1 MSSSACFLGLCTTSS
16 QEHTLSNPLKILLHR
31 VQGAAPV
38 GHYWETKSTVGFLVK
53 RILLASADVSTKGI
67 DQKNKQTSISVIL
80 ISINADSHKDFIS
93 IGWDATSSIDSPGIT
108 TMFIAWVTKHC
119 GCSRL
124 SGFALLLHCKYWTS
138 QHPMQ
143 RKHTRVQSSAVTFWN
158 VLICQKEIWSW
169 RIYSLPS
176 IWNFHSQL
184 ALKCHTVT
192 DRKLLPLYQL
202 YTLQIKNKIKRKR
215 Y

>member
-93 IGWDATSSIDSPGIT
+93 IGWDATSSTDSPGIT

-143 RKHTRVQSSAVTFWN
+143 RKHTRVQSSAGTHF
-158 VLICQKEIWSW
+158 
-169 RIYSLPS
+169 
-176 IWNFHSQL
+176 
-184 ALKCHTVT
+184 LKCINMSERNMKLT
-192 DRKLLPLYQL
+192 DIFITQYMKLPFPAGSQMPHCHRQETSASLSVI
-202 YTLQIKNKIKRKR
+202 YTAN
-215 Y
+215 